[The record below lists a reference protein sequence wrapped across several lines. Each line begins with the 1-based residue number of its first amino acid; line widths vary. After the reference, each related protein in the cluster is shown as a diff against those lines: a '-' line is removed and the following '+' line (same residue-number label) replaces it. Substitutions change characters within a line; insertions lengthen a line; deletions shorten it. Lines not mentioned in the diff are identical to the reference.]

1 MVANR
6 KYLIMTT
13 QKKRYRLGIDC
24 RLAGSEHAGIGRYC
38 ENLVRET
45 IKINQE
51 KDFFHLV
58 LFFRNLNQAR
68 AVLGQDFYQKAK
80 KYHISIEL
88 INIRHYSL
96 KEQFFLPKIYRRA
109 KLDLLHVPHFNIPIF
124 YRQNLVITIHDLL
137 WHQQKGMQVTTL
149 KPIAYYAKYLAYL
162 IVVKQAIKQA
172 QFILVPAQT
181 IKKTVS
187 EYYRHAQNKIVVT
200 KEGIAEAYQ
209 KNINLVSPK
218 TLAKKRIKKQ
228 LIYTGS
234 LYPHKNIVLVIKA
247 LRKLPK
253 YQLLVVGSR
262 NVFQTQVRKMVARYK
277 VKRQV
282 KFLGYVPDEKLIKL
296 YQESMALVQ
305 PSLSEG
311 FGLTGIEAM
320 ASGTAVL
327 ASDISIF
334 HEIYQNHAFYFNP
347 KDIDNF
353 LLALEKLE
361 FTKREQIISD
371 NLDFAKNYRW
381 QDLANLSCRVYLTI
395 LQSQQSC

>member
-1 MVANR
+1 MIN
-6 KYLIMTT
+6 K
-13 QKKRYRLGIDC
+13 KKRYRLGIDC
-24 RLAGSEHAGIGRYC
+24 RLSGSEHAGIGRYC

-51 KDFFHLV
+51 KNLFHLV
-58 LFFRNLNQAR
+58 LFFRNLNQAK

-80 KYHISIEL
+80 KYHISIQL
-88 INIRHYSL
+88 IDIRHYSL
-96 KEQFFLPKIYRRA
+96 KEQLCLPKIYRRA

-162 IVVKQAIKQA
+162 IVVKQAIAQA
-172 QFILVPAQT
+172 KFILVPAQT
-181 IKKTVS
+181 IKNTVTK
-187 EYYRHAQNKIVVT
+187 YYRHVQDKIVVT
-200 KEGIAEAYQ
+200 KEGIAETYQ
-209 KNINLVSPK
+209 KNLNLVSSK
-218 TLAKKRIKKQ
+218 VLAKKRIKKQ

-234 LYPHKNIVLVIKA
+234 LYPHKNIILVIKA
-247 LRKLPK
+247 LKKLPK

-282 KFLGYVPDEKLIKL
+282 KFLGYVPDSKLIKL

-327 ASDISIF
+327 ASDIPIF
-334 HEIYQNHAFYFNP
+334 HEIYQDQAFYFNP
-347 KDIDNF
+347 KESQSF
-353 LLALEKLE
+353 LTALEKLE
-361 FTKREQIISD
+361 FSKREQIIQN
-371 NLDFAKNYRW
+371 NLDFAKKYQW
-381 QDLANLSCRVYLTI
+381 QDLAELSCRVYLTI
-395 LQSQQSC
+395 LKSKQLC